1 MNTLNNRDPRIARAM
16 QKYTPAAVDAEDLS
30 RIGEVAD
37 EFNVTL
43 RTLRFYEDKGLI
55 APKRV
60 GTSRLYGRRERARL
74 RLILLG
80 RDVGLSLEDIRE
92 LLDLYE
98 PNTGNKTQLKKAL
111 EKSGLQLGRL
121 QDQRRSVDE
130 AISRLE
136 DAMQEIRSK
145 LDAIG

>member
-1 MNTLNNRDPRIARAM
+1 M
-16 QKYTPAAVDAEDLS
+16 QNFAHEYVEAEDLS

-60 GTSRLYGRRERARL
+60 GMSRLYGRRERARL

-98 PNTGNKTQLKKAL
+98 PASGNKAQLGKAL
-111 EKSGLQLGRL
+111 EKSTQQMERL
-121 QDQRRSVDE
+121 KDQRRSVDE
-130 AISRLE
+130 AIARL
-136 DAMQEIRSK
+136 Q
-145 LDAIG
+145 DAIDVIEAKLLAAK